1 MFSSR
6 ILPRAIVLGF
16 LLFLSTPLRAQSL
29 TDPSAT
35 IDQLET
41 RLQAADKE
49 AVAAAMTAWVDRVR
63 AKEAELVTL
72 VEKRSSTEGD
82 AKSRLEEQIDALR
95 VERDALA
102 DKAMVLVKA
111 AKAQGVEGA
120 DANEAFLS
128 GLSTHLD
135 LKDPNALLTFALNW
149 IKSPQGGIKWG
160 LNILAFFAIIIGFKI
175 LSKIAGSVVAKTMK
189 ASRMEV
195 SDLLRDFFINT
206 VRKTVYFIGIMM
218 ALGQIGIDIG
228 PLLAGI
234 GVMGFVV
241 GFALQGT
248 LSNFASG
255 IMILLYRPYDI
266 GDVVSAAGATGKV
279 TAMSLVSTTLTTPD
293 NQIVVIPNSSIW
305 GGVITNITGNDTR
318 RVDLVFGIG
327 YEDDIGLALRV
338 LEDIVTNHPKVLKSP
353 APVVQLHE
361 LADSSVNFVVR
372 PWSKTSDYW
381 TVYWDVTKEVKERF
395 DKEGLSIPYPQ
406 QDIHLHGLP
415 TDAA

>member
-1 MFSSR
+1 MSPSR
-6 ILPRAIVLGF
+6 ILPRAVLLG
-16 LLFLSTPLRAQSL
+16 LLLLASAPLAAQSL
-29 TDPSAT
+29 TDESAT
-35 IDQLET
+35 VEQLET
-41 RLQAADKE
+41 RLKAADKE
-49 AVAAAMTAWVDRVR
+49 AVAAALTTWVDRVR
-63 AKEAELVTL
+63 AKETELVSL
-72 VEKRSSTEGD
+72 VEKRSSVEGD
-82 AKSRLEEQIDALR
+82 EKSRLEERIDALR
-95 VERDALA
+95 AERDALA
-102 DKAMVLVKA
+102 EKAGVIVQA
-111 AKAQGVEGA
+111 AKAQGIEGA
-120 DANEAFLS
+120 EEQEAFLS

-149 IKSPQGGIKWG
+149 LKSPQGGIKWG

-175 LSKIAGSVVAKTMK
+175 LSRIAGSVVAKTMK
-189 ASRMEV
+189 ASRMQV

-327 YEDDIGLALRV
+327 YDDDIGLALRV
-338 LEDIVTNHPKVLKSP
+338 LEDIVTGHPKVLKEP

-372 PWSKTSDYW
+372 PWTKTSDYW
-381 TVYWDVTKEVKERF
+381 AVYWDITKAVKERF

>member
-1 MFSSR
+1 MSPSR
-6 ILPRAIVLGF
+6 IMSRAIVLGF
-16 LLFLSTPLRAQSL
+16 LFFLSAPLLSQSL
-29 TDPSAT
+29 TDEAAT

-41 RLQAADKE
+41 RLKAADKE
-49 AVAAAMTAWVDRVR
+49 AVTAAMTVWVDRVR
-63 AKEAELVTL
+63 SKEAELVAL
-72 VEKRSSTEGD
+72 VEKRSSVEGD
-82 AKSRLEEQIDALR
+82 EKSRLEEQIDALR
-95 VERDALA
+95 TERDALA
-102 DKAMVLVKA
+102 DKAMVIVKA
-111 AKAQGVEGA
+111 AKAQGVDGA

-175 LSKIAGSVVAKTMK
+175 LSRIAGKVVAKTMK
-189 ASRMEV
+189 ASRMQV

-327 YEDDIGLALRV
+327 YDDDIGLALRV
-338 LEDIVTNHPKVLKSP
+338 LEDIVTKHPKVLESP

-381 TVYWDVTKEVKERF
+381 TVYWDITKEVKERF

>member
-381 TVYWDVTKEVKERF
+381 TVYWDITKEVKERF